1 MKSVDS
7 VQVLETT
14 QVNQKIKRMA
24 YEIYEQHFGD
34 KTLVL
39 AGINGQGF
47 VLAKTL
53 AKTLK
58 EISELEVEVIEVQ
71 IDKQN
76 PDPAEV
82 RIADTDFKFKK
93 KPVVIVDDVLNTGK
107 TLLYASQLFLNPLI
121 PSVEIAVLVNRS
133 QTRFP
138 VYPRF
143 TGYDLATTL
152 NDHVRVVLGKQA
164 SVFLE

>member
-1 MKSVDS
+1 MKAVDS

-24 YEIYEQHFGD
+24 YEIYEQQFASKG
-34 KTLVL
+34 LVL

-47 VLAKTL
+47 ALAKTL
-53 AKTLK
+53 AKILK
-58 EISELEVEVIEVQ
+58 EISQLEVEVIEIQ
-71 IDKQN
+71 IDKEN
-76 PDPAEV
+76 PNPAEV
-82 RIADTDFKFKK
+82 RIKSDDFKFRKR
-93 KPVVIVDDVLNTGK
+93 PVVIVDDVLNTGK

-138 VYPRF
+138 VYPRY